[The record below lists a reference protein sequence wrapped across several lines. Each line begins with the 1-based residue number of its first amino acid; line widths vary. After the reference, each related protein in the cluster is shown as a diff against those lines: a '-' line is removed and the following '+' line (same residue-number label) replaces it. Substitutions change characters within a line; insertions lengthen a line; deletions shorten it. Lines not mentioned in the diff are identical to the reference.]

1 MVTGY
6 SPSMRY
12 RFLICDVFTNQ
23 RFGGNQLAV
32 LPQASGLSDAQMQ
45 QIAREFNFS
54 ESTFVFPSTTGGTR
68 QVRIFTPV
76 AELPFAGHPNVG
88 TAFVLATIGEL
99 GEIGAA
105 TTVTFDEKA
114 GRVPVQIQRHGTGFR
129 CVLSAPEA
137 LSIGKAVDATLVAT
151 AVSVSPSDIVTA
163 THPPQVASVGLPFVF
178 AEVRDRA
185 VLGRMKVNV
194 AGFEAIGAQSVP
206 PNVLFYTRTADDF
219 DVRARMFSPLDGVLE
234 DPATGSANCA
244 LGAMLCHYHDAGDG
258 TFAVRIAQ
266 GVEMGRPSV
275 LMAEADRRGGRV
287 VAARIGGD
295 SVMVCDG
302 HITAQ

>member
-1 MVTGY
+1 
-6 SPSMRY
+6 MRY
-12 RFLICDVFTNQ
+12 RFLICDVFTDR

-32 LPQASGLSDAQMQ
+32 LPEASGLSDAQMQ

-54 ESTFVFPSTTGGTR
+54 ESTFVLPSTTGTR

-99 GEIGAA
+99 GEIGDA
-105 TTVTFDEKA
+105 TTATFDEKA
-114 GRVPVQIQRHGTGFR
+114 GPVPVRIHRQGAGFR

-137 LSIGKAVDATLVAT
+137 LSIGQAVDPTLIAA
-151 AVSVSPSDIVTA
+151 AVSVSPSDIVTT
-163 THPPQVASVGLPFVF
+163 THQPQVASVGLPFVF

-194 AGFEAIGAQSVP
+194 AGFEAIGAQGVP
-206 PNVLFYTRTADDF
+206 PNVLYYTRCKDDF

-258 TFAVRIAQ
+258 TFSRRIAQ

-275 LMAEADRRGGRV
+275 LLAEADKHGGQV

-295 SVMVCDG
+295 SVLVCDG
-302 HITAQ
+302 YITAQTG

>member
-1 MVTGY
+1 
-6 SPSMRY
+6 MRY

-32 LPQASGLSDAQMQ
+32 LPQASGLTDAQMQ

-54 ESTFVFPSTTGGTR
+54 ESTFVFPSTTGCTR

-99 GEIGAA
+99 GEIGAT

-114 GRVPVQIQRHGTGFR
+114 GRVPVQIQRQGTGFR

-137 LSIGKAVDATLVAT
+137 LSIGRAVDATLVAA

-194 AGFEAIGAQSVP
+194 AGFEVIGAQSVP
-206 PNVLFYTRTADDF
+206 PNVLYYARSQDDF
-219 DVRARMFSPLDGVLE
+219 DIRARMFSPLDGILE

-258 TFAVRIAQ
+258 TFSRRIAQ

-275 LMAEADRRGGRV
+275 LMAEADKRGGRV

-295 SVMVCDG
+295 SVMVCEG
-302 HITAQ
+302 SIAVS

>member
-1 MVTGY
+1 
-6 SPSMRY
+6 MRY
-12 RFLICDVFTNQ
+12 RFLICDVFTSQ

-32 LPQASGLSDAQMQ
+32 LPAASGLSDAEMQ

-68 QVRIFTPV
+68 QVRIFTP
-76 AELPFAGHPNVG
+76 ASELPFAGHPNVG

-99 GEIGAA
+99 GEIGAS

-114 GRVPVQIQRHGTGFR
+114 GRVPVQIHRQGAGFR
-129 CVLSAPEA
+129 CVLSAPQA
-137 LSIGKAVDATLVAT
+137 LSIGKSVDAAVVA
-151 AVSVSPSDIVTA
+151 AAISVSPADLVSA
-163 THPPQVASVGLPFVF
+163 THPPQVASVGLPFLF
-178 AEVRDRA
+178 CEVKSREVLTRA
-185 VLGRMKVNV
+185 RCNLN
-194 AGFEAIGAQSVP
+194 AFEAVAQQGVP
-206 PNVLFYTRTADDF
+206 ANVLYYARSQDDF
-219 DVRARMFSPLDGVLE
+219 DIRARMFAPMQGILE

-244 LGAMLCHYHDAGDG
+244 LGALLAHYQGAADG

-275 LMAEADRRGGRV
+275 LFAEADKRGGRV

-302 HITAQ
+302 YITMS

>member
-1 MVTGY
+1 
-6 SPSMRY
+6 MRY

-32 LPQASGLSDAQMQ
+32 LPDAAGLSDTQMQ

-54 ESTFVFPSTTGGTR
+54 ESTFVWPSATGCTR
-68 QVRIFTPV
+68 QVRIFTPA

-88 TAFVLATIGEL
+88 TAFVLASIGAL
-99 GEIGAA
+99 GEVGAEA
-105 TTVTFDEKA
+105 TVTFEEKA
-114 GRVPVQIQRHGTGFR
+114 GRVPVQIRREGSGFR

-137 LSIGKAVDATLVAT
+137 LSIGKRVDVSLVAD
-151 AVSVSPSDIVTA
+151 AISIAPADVVTS
-163 THPPQVASVGLPFVF
+163 THQPQVASVGLPFLLC
-178 AEVRDRA
+178 EVSGREVLARA
-185 VLGRMKVNV
+185 RVNLK
-194 AGFEAIGAQSVP
+194 AFEAFARQGVP
-206 PNVLFYTRTADDF
+206 ANVLYYARSRDDF
-219 DVRARMFSPLDGVLE
+219 DIRARMFSPLDGILE

-244 LGAMLCHYHDAGDG
+244 LGAMLAHYQSPGEG

-275 LMAEADRRGGRV
+275 LMAEADKRAGRV

-295 SVMVCDG
+295 SVMVGDG
-302 HITAQ
+302 YITVN

>member
-1 MVTGY
+1 
-6 SPSMRY
+6 MRY

-32 LPQASGLSDAQMQ
+32 LPEATGLSDAQMQ

-54 ESTFVFPSTTGGTR
+54 ESTFVLPSTTGCTR
-68 QVRIFTPV
+68 QVRIFTPA

-88 TAFVLATIGEL
+88 TAFVLASIGDL
-99 GEIGAA
+99 GEVAAA
-105 TTVTFDEKA
+105 TTVTFEEKA
-114 GRVPVQIQRHGTGFR
+114 GRVPVTIGREGDGFR

-137 LSIGKAVDATLVAT
+137 LSIGKSVDVSLVAN
-151 AVSVSPSDIVTA
+151 AISIAPADIVTS
-163 THPPQVASVGLPFVF
+163 THPPQVASVGLPFLF
-178 AEVRDRA
+178 CEVNSRE
-185 VLGRMKVNV
+185 VLGRARVNLN
-194 AGFEAIGAQSVP
+194 AFEAFGALRVP
-206 PNVLFYTRTADDF
+206 ANVLYYVRSKDDF
-219 DVRARMFSPLDGVLE
+219 DIRARMFSPMDGILE

-244 LGAMLCHYHDAGDG
+244 LGAMLAHYQTAGEG

-275 LMAEADRRGGRV
+275 LMAEADKTGGRV

-295 SVMVCDG
+295 SVMVG
-302 HITAQ
+302 EGYLTVN

>member
-1 MVTGY
+1 
-6 SPSMRY
+6 MRY

-32 LPQASGLSDAQMQ
+32 LPEASGLSDADMQ
-45 QIAREFNFS
+45 QVAREFNFS
-54 ESTFVFPSTTGGTR
+54 ESTFVFPSTTGCTR
-68 QVRIFTPV
+68 QVRIFTPM

-99 GEIGAA
+99 GELGAT

-114 GRVPVQIQRHGTGFR
+114 GRVPVKIHRQGAGFR

-137 LSIGKAVDATLVAT
+137 LSIGKSVDATLVAA
-151 AVSVSPSDIVTA
+151 AVSVSQSDIVTA

-185 VLGRMKVNV
+185 VLSRMKVNV
-194 AGFEAIGAQSVP
+194 AGFESVGAQGVP
-206 PNVLFYTRTADDF
+206 ANVLYYARSQDDF
-219 DVRARMFSPLDGVLE
+219 DIRARMFAPMDGILE

-244 LGAMLCHYHDAGDG
+244 LGALLAHYQTAADG

-275 LMAEADRRGGRV
+275 LMAEADKRGGRV

-295 SVMVCDG
+295 SVLVCDG
-302 HITAQ
+302 YITVENG

>member
-1 MVTGY
+1 
-6 SPSMRY
+6 MRY

-32 LPQASGLSDAQMQ
+32 LPEAAGLSDAEMQ

-54 ESTFVFPSTTGGTR
+54 ESTFVFPSTTGCTR

-99 GEIGAA
+99 GELGAA

-114 GRVPVQIQRHGTGFR
+114 GRVPVQIHRQGAGFR

-137 LSIGKAVDATLVAT
+137 LSIGKSVDATVVAA

-194 AGFEAIGAQSVP
+194 ARLRVGRRAGCAGQRAVLRAQPGRLRHSRADVFADGRDPRGSRDRQRELRAWRAARALPVCRGRHVRGAH
-206 PNVLFYTRTADDF
+206 
-219 DVRARMFSPLDGVLE
+219 RARRGNGPAERADG
-234 DPATGSANCA
+234 G
-244 LGAMLCHYHDAGDG
+244 G
-258 TFAVRIAQ
+258 RQ
-266 GVEMGRPSV
+266 KGRPC
-275 LMAEADRRGGRV
+275 GGREN
-287 VAARIGGD
+287 RRRQRPGL
-295 SVMVCDG
+295 
-302 HITAQ
+302 

>member
-1 MVTGY
+1 
-6 SPSMRY
+6 MRY

-32 LPQASGLSDAQMQ
+32 LPEASGLSDAQMQ

-68 QVRIFTPV
+68 QVRIFTP
-76 AELPFAGHPNVG
+76 ASELPFAGHPNVG

-99 GEIGAA
+99 GEIGES
-105 TTVTFDEKA
+105 TTATFDEKA
-114 GRVPVQIQRHGTGFR
+114 GRVPVQIHRQGAGFR

-137 LSIGKAVDATLVAT
+137 LLIGKSVDPALVA
-151 AVSVSPSDIVTA
+151 AAISVSPSDLVSA
-163 THPPQVASVGLPFVF
+163 THPPQVASVGLPFLF
-178 AEVRDRA
+178 CEVKSHEVLARA
-185 VLGRMKVNV
+185 RVNLN
-194 AGFEAIGAQSVP
+194 AFEAVAQQGVP
-206 PNVLFYTRTADDF
+206 ANVLYYARSQDDF
-219 DVRARMFSPLDGVLE
+219 DIRARMFAPMEGILE

-244 LGAMLCHYHDAGDG
+244 LGALLAHYQNAAEG

-275 LMAEADRRGGRV
+275 LFAEADKRGGRV

-295 SVMVCDG
+295 SVLVCDG
-302 HITAQ
+302 YITV

>member
-1 MVTGY
+1 
-6 SPSMRY
+6 MRY
-12 RFLICDVFTNQ
+12 RFLICDVFTDR

-54 ESTFVFPSTTGGTR
+54 ESTFVLPSTTCTR

-99 GEIGAA
+99 GEIGDAA
-105 TTVTFDEKA
+105 TVTFDEKA
-114 GRVPVQIQRHGTGFR
+114 GRVPVRIQRQGTGFR

-137 LSIGKAVDATLVAT
+137 LSIGKAVDATLVAA

-185 VLGRMKVNV
+185 VLGSMKVNV
-194 AGFEAIGAQSVP
+194 AGFEAIGAQGVP
-206 PNVLFYTRTADDF
+206 PNVLFYTRTTDGYDM
-219 DVRARMFSPLDGVLE
+219 RARKISPLDGVLE

-258 TFAVRIAQ
+258 TFSRRIAQ

-275 LMAEADRRGGRV
+275 LLAEADKRGGRV
-287 VAARIGGD
+287 VAAHIGGD

-302 HITAQ
+302 SIDVD

>member
-1 MVTGY
+1 
-6 SPSMRY
+6 MRY

-32 LPQASGLSDAQMQ
+32 LPEASGLSDAQMQ

-54 ESTFVFPSTTGGTR
+54 ESTFVLPSRIGCTR
-68 QVRIFTPV
+68 RVRIFTPA

-88 TAFVLATIGEL
+88 TAFVLAAIGAL

-105 TTVTFDEKA
+105 TTVTFEEGA
-114 GRVPVQIQRHGTGFR
+114 GRVPVQIRREGDGFR

-137 LSIGKAVDATLVAT
+137 LSIGKAVDVPLVAN
-151 AVSVSPSDIVTA
+151 AISISPADVVTV
-163 THPPQVASVGLPFVF
+163 THPPQVASVGLPFLF
-178 AEVRDRA
+178 CEVASRE
-185 VLGRMKVNV
+185 VLGRARVNLNAFELFAPQGV
-194 AGFEAIGAQSVP
+194 PAHVLYYARGADGFDI
-206 PNVLFYTRTADDF
+206 
-219 DVRARMFSPLDGVLE
+219 RARMFAPMDGVLE

-244 LGAMLCHYHDAGDG
+244 LGAMLAHYQRGADG
-258 TFAVRIAQ
+258 TFALRIAQ

-275 LMAEADRRGGRV
+275 LMAEADTRDGRV

-295 SVMVCDG
+295 SVMVGDG
-302 HITAQ
+302 YLEVN

>member
-1 MVTGY
+1 
-6 SPSMRY
+6 MRY

-32 LPQASGLSDAQMQ
+32 LPEASGLSDAQMQ

-54 ESTFVFPSTTGGTR
+54 ESTFVFPSTTGATR
-68 QVRIFTPV
+68 QVRIFAPA

-99 GEIGAA
+99 GEVGAA
-105 TTVTFDEKA
+105 TTVTFEEKA
-114 GRVPVQIQRHGTGFR
+114 GRVPVQIHREGGGFR

-137 LSIGKAVDATLVAT
+137 LSIGKSVDVSLVAD
-151 AVSVSPSDIVTA
+151 AIAIAPADIVSS
-163 THPPQVASVGLPFVF
+163 THPPQVASVGLPFLF
-178 AEVRDRA
+178 CEVKSREVLSRA
-185 VLGRMKVNV
+185 RVNLN
-194 AGFEAIGAQSVP
+194 AFEAFAQQGVP
-206 PNVLFYTRTADDF
+206 ANVLYYARSRDDF
-219 DVRARMFSPLDGVLE
+219 DIRARMFSPIDGILE

-244 LGAMLCHYHDAGDG
+244 LGAMLAHYQSAADG

-275 LMAEADRRGGRV
+275 LMAEADKRGGRV
-287 VAARIGGD
+287 TAARIGGD

-302 HITAQ
+302 YLTAE

>member
-1 MVTGY
+1 
-6 SPSMRY
+6 MRH
-12 RFLICDVFTNQ
+12 RFLICDVFTHQ

-32 LPQASGLSDAQMQ
+32 LPEASGLSDVQMQ

-54 ESTFVFPSTTGGTR
+54 ESTFVLPSATCTR

-114 GRVPVQIQRHGTGFR
+114 GRVPVRIERQGTGFR
-129 CVLSAPEA
+129 CVLSAPES
-137 LSIGKAVDATLVAT
+137 LSIGQAIDPTLIAA
-151 AVSVSPSDIVTA
+151 AVSVSPSDIVTT
-163 THPPQVASVGLPFVF
+163 THRPQVASVGLPFVF

-185 VLGRMKVNV
+185 VLGSMKVNV
-194 AGFEAIGAQSVP
+194 AGFEAIGAQGVP
-206 PNVLFYTRTADDF
+206 PSVLFYTRQGEDF
-219 DVRARMFSPLDGVLE
+219 DIRARMFSPLDGVLE

-258 TFAVRIAQ
+258 TFSRRIAQ

-275 LMAEADRRGGRV
+275 LMAEADKKGGRV
-287 VAARIGGD
+287 TAARIGGD
-295 SVMVCDG
+295 SVLVCDG
-302 HITAQ
+302 YITAQTE